1 MTHTLIFISMEIIRY
16 IIWTTNFDDTNK
28 VMEILTPH
36 SSVIVSITD
45 SILCLETKIS
55 AARIRYYLGDDMEMA
70 CIEIDNKFIDKLMT
84 KKLVDDE
91 RKNFT
96 RFLEMTRVPNTI
108 NEALDL
114 INKRGGIEYL
124 LERELLALNKLTNKP
139 FQA

>member
-1 MTHTLIFISMEIIRY
+1 MEIIRY

-28 VMEILTPH
+28 VMEILTPY

-45 SILCLETKIS
+45 SIICIETKIT
-55 AARIRYYLGDDMEMA
+55 AAKIRHYLGDEMEMA
-70 CIEIDNKFIDKLMT
+70 CIEIDAKFIDKLMT
-84 KKLVDDE
+84 KKFLEDE
-91 RKNFT
+91 QKNFK
-96 RFLEMTRVPNTI
+96 RFLEMTSIPYSI

-139 FQA
+139 SQP